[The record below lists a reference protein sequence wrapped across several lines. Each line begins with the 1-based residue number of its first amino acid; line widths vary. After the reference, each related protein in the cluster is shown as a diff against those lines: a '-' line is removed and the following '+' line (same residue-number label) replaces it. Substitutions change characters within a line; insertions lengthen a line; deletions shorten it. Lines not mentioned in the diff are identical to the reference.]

1 MRRLVRELRY
11 RRLLRRLAGPR
22 LVAGFAETH
31 PDAFFIEI
39 GANDGDQHDHLRA
52 AILSQ
57 RWRGIMVEPVPYVF
71 ARLERNY
78 ADETRV
84 VLENAAVAERDGT
97 LPFYHL
103 AESADPTLPSW
114 YDAVGSF
121 RRDAVLSHARD
132 IPDVAN
138 RIRAVDVRALT
149 FESLCRKHAVQ
160 RVDLLAIDTE
170 GYDWQILRT
179 IDLAR
184 WHPRLVIYEHYH
196 LDEADR
202 ADCRGHVA
210 AAGYETMEEG
220 FDTFCLDTAPADALT
235 EAWRRLSPALAGV
248 SAADE

>member
-1 MRRLVRELRY
+1 MRRAVRELRY
-11 RRLLRRLAGPR
+11 RRLLKRLAGPR
-22 LVAGFAETH
+22 LVAAFADAY

-52 AILSQ
+52 VILSHS
-57 RWRGIMVEPVPYVF
+57 WRGIMVEPVPYVF

-78 ADETRV
+78 AGQPGIVTDNV
-84 VLENAAVAERDGT
+84 AVAERDGT

-103 AESADPTLPSW
+103 AESGDTRLPAW

-121 RRDAVLSHARD
+121 RRDAVLSHARE
-132 IPDVAN
+132 IPDVAE
-138 RIRAVDVRALT
+138 RIRTAEVRALT
-149 FESLCRKHAVQ
+149 FDSLCREHGVQ

-170 GYDWQILRT
+170 GYDWEILRT

-184 WHPRLVIYEHYH
+184 WHPRLLIYEHYH
-196 LDEADR
+196 LGDSDR
-202 ADCRGHVA
+202 AECRAYVE

-220 FDTFCLDTAPADALT
+220 FDTFCLDTASGDGLT
-235 EAWRRLSPALAGV
+235 EAWRRLSPAVAGV